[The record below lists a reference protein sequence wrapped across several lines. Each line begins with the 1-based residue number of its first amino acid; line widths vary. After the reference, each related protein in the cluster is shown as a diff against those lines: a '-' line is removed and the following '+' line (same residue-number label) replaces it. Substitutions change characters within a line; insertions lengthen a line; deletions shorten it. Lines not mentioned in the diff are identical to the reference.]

1 MSGGQ
6 EDHMADAAT
15 ADEKEPA
22 RVAAPVL
29 PIKLIIIVVALA
41 LVVGVGGAVLAV
53 KLLGGSGKAAESAE
67 DQRPEATAK
76 AEPRHEVAK
85 QAPSGTPGVM
95 FDLDPFIVNLADQ
108 PEIRYLKL
116 TVKLE
121 VESESV
127 KADLSARVAQVRDTV
142 LVLLSSKDV
151 TTVRTSQGKFQLR
164 DEITQRVNGLLPR
177 PGVRSAYFTEFVVQ

>member
-29 PIKLIIIVVALA
+29 PIKLIIIVMALA
-41 LVVGVGGAVLAV
+41 LIVGVGGAVLAV
-53 KLLGGSGKAAESAE
+53 KLLGGSGKTSESAE
-67 DQRPEATAK
+67 DPKPEATAK

-85 QAPSGTPGVM
+85 HGLSGTPGVM

-108 PEIRYLKL
+108 PEIRYLKI
-116 TVKLE
+116 TV
-121 VESESV
+121 
-127 KADLSARVAQVRDTV
+127 T
-142 LVLLSSKDV
+142 
-151 TTVRTSQGKFQLR
+151 
-164 DEITQRVNGLLPR
+164 
-177 PGVRSAYFTEFVVQ
+177 

>member
-1 MSGGQ
+1 
-6 EDHMADAAT
+6 MADAAV
-15 ADEKEPA
+15 AENEKP
-22 RVAAPVL
+22 RVTEVASPL
-29 PIKLIIIVVALA
+29 PIKLIIIVVSLA

-53 KLLGGSGKAAESAE
+53 KLLGGSGKTADSAE
-67 DQRPEATAK
+67 DPKPEVTAK
-76 AEPRHEVAK
+76 AEPRQEVAK
-85 QAPSGTPGVM
+85 HGPSGTPGVM

-108 PEIRYLKL
+108 PEIRYLKI

-121 VESESV
+121 VESETV
-127 KADLSARVAQVRDTV
+127 KADLTARVAQVRDTV

-177 PGVRSAYFTEFVVQ
+177 PGIRSAYFTEFVVQ